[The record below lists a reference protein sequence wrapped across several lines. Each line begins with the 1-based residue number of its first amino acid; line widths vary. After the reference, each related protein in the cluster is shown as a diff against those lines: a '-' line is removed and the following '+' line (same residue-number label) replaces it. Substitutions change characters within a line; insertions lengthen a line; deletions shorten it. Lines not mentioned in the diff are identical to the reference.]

1 MADKKTSKI
10 IIALFSVFL
19 LMLAS
24 CDSGDSIRSYE
35 EESPQVQAKTEEPTS
50 PNQLRWDTPE
60 GWTQEVNTSTMRL
73 ATFTFGESEKNTI
86 CTIVPLKGEAG
97 GLKANVLRWLGQLKI
112 QLQSEEELNA
122 FLNQKTSFT
131 TKGEFPGVLVDFTTL
146 AQKADDTTMLVGIIK
161 ISDTSLFIK
170 MSGARDI
177 LIANR
182 PALESLCKSIRIG
195 TNS

>member
-1 MADKKTSKI
+1 MADKITSKI
-10 IIALFSVFL
+10 MIALFSVFL
-19 LMLAS
+19 LILAS

-35 EESPQVQAKTEEPTS
+35 EESPQAQAKTEEPAS
-50 PNQLRWDTPE
+50 ANQLRWDTPE
-60 GWTQEVNTSTMRL
+60 GWTQGENTSSMRL
-73 ATFTFGESEKNTI
+73 ATFTVGENEGKTI

-122 FLNQKTSFT
+122 FLDQKISFT
-131 TKGEFPGVLVDFTTL
+131 TKGEFSGVLVDFTTL
-146 AQKADDTTMLVGIIK
+146 APKADDISMLVGIIK
-161 ISDTSLFIK
+161 ISDTSLFVK